1 MGQLQQGTITS
12 VDLTVPNAD
21 EIRDFYERVIGWTH
35 SRVEMGD
42 YADYMMIAPDGQPA
56 GGVCHK
62 QGVNAA
68 LPSVWMVYF
77 IVDDL
82 NTATQ
87 TVERLGGKVLVRPE
101 PSASYLYAV
110 IQDPAGAICAL
121 YEMDEATQAY
131 MAPHLE
137 KAAETA
143 TQPGKRAW
151 VDLTVEDAEGV
162 RDFYQQ
168 VVGWTPQPVPMEG
181 KGGNYNDYNMAS
193 ADGTVWVG
201 ICHKQGANEVL
212 PSQWLAYFVVPDV
225 DASLRAVEDEGGK
238 VITSHS
244 MGGSRMAVIQDPAGA
259 VCSLFEVGQSA

>member
-1 MGQLQQGTITS
+1 MAKLQPGTITS

-35 SRVEMGD
+35 SDVEMGD

-56 GGVCHK
+56 GGVCH
-62 QGVNAA
+62 QRGVNAA

-77 IVDDL
+77 LVDDL
-82 NTATQ
+82 NASMQ
-87 TVERLGGKVLVRPE
+87 SVERLGGKVLVRPE

-121 YEMDEATQAY
+121 FEMDEATQEY

-168 VVGWTPQPVPMEG
+168 LLGWTPQAVPMEG
-181 KGGNYNDYNMAS
+181 KGGSYNDYNMCS
-193 ADGTVWVG
+193 ADGTPVVG
-201 ICHKQGANEVL
+201 ICHKQGANQEL
-212 PSQWLAYFVVPDV
+212 PSQWMTYFVVPDV
-225 DASLRAVEDEGGK
+225 RASVQAAESGGGRVISSPHEGG
-238 VITSHS
+238 
-244 MGGSRMAVIQDPAGA
+244 GGSMIVLQDPAG
-259 VCSLFEVGQSA
+259 VVFSVFQVS